1 MKRRTFAIGAG
12 LLLTRPVILGTAWAN
27 DQDDAE
33 LIATSFVTK
42 LTDGQL
48 PRNYTYFVQ
57 AENRRAKS
65 SSAVRFGDWN

>member
-1 MKRRTFAIGAG
+1 
-12 LLLTRPVILGTAWAN
+12 
-27 DQDDAE
+27 